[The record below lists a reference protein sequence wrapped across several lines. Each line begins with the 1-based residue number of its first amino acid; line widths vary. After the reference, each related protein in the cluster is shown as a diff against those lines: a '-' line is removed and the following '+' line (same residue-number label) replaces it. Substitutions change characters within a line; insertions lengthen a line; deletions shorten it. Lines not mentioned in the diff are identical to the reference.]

1 MNPIST
7 KIPIRLRRPL
17 PLPDV
22 LGTVHIPDPLS
33 PGMAGLASYLTRRH
47 ARITISPVQ
56 ADLRPELVE
65 RLERHGAVLRGAA
78 PGTASLVWGGDNTVT
93 HDITSHIAG
102 HGLPMMGY
110 ARAIELLAGTAP
122 ITVAVAGSHSTTM
135 AAAALTCALVSRD
148 PGWILAEAPMGDTA
162 GYDGGGEVLVVDLC
176 PDGSSHET
184 SPPGWRFRTLGE
196 GLSPTVTLV
205 TAVDA
210 APPAFWNQQEALDQ
224 MEDLAR
230 RSDTVVVWAA
240 QPGCK
245 ELADRLR
252 RHRPG
257 PRVVTVGRGTDMDV
271 QVLRTFWT
279 GEDHRVTVQADG
291 ERHTFTVPVAGT
303 NNAMAVAAACAAGW
317 ALGVPGRELVDG
329 LGAFAGVERSLTR
342 LGSTGG
348 IDVVESRAVHP
359 KEIAADLQGAR
370 MLTEGAVVAVYE
382 PSGHLR
388 SNALA
393 SLIAEALGAAD
404 RTVLLPVHSTFPR
417 GQNHADGGES
427 ILNASST
434 GTVIRFESDLHRQG
448 SEALVASLVQQGDL
462 ILTIGSQAARRI
474 GPSLLAALHRPQP
487 AR

>member
-1 MNPIST
+1 MNAIST
-7 KIPIRLRRPL
+7 KAPTRPRRPL

-33 PGMAGLASYLTRRH
+33 PGMAGLASYLTRRQ
-47 ARITISPVQ
+47 ARVTISPVQ
-56 ADLRPELVE
+56 ASLRPELVE
-65 RLERHGAVLRGAA
+65 RLQRRGAALRAAA
-78 PGTASLVWGGDNTVT
+78 PGTASLIWGGDNTVT
-93 HDITSHIAG
+93 HDLTSHIAG
-102 HGLPMMGY
+102 RGLPMMGY
-110 ARAIELLAGTAP
+110 ARAVELLAGTAP

-148 PGWILAEAPMGDTA
+148 AGWILAEAPKGDSA

-184 SPPGWRFRTLGE
+184 SPPGWRFRTLGD
-196 GLSPTVTLV
+196 GLSPTVTLI

-210 APPAFWNQQEALDQ
+210 APPAFWNQAEALDQ
-224 MEDLAR
+224 MEALAR
-230 RSDTVVVWAA
+230 HSDTVVVWVA
-240 QPGCK
+240 QPGCQ
-245 ELADRLR
+245 ELADRLHR
-252 RHRPG
+252 RPG

-271 QVLRTFWT
+271 QVLGTFWT
-279 GEDHRVTVQADG
+279 GDHHRVTVQAGG
-291 ERHTFTVPVAGT
+291 ERHTFTVPVTGT
-303 NNAMAVAAACAAGW
+303 NNAMAVAAAWAAGW
-317 ALGVPGRELVDG
+317 ALGVPGHELVDG
-329 LGAFAGVERSLTR
+329 LSAFAGVERSLTR
-342 LGSTGG
+342 LGSNGG
-348 IDVVESRAVHP
+348 VDVVESRAVHP
-359 KEIAADLQGAR
+359 GEIAADLQGAR

-427 ILNASST
+427 ILNVCST
-434 GTVIRFESDLHRQG
+434 GTVIRFEPDLHRQG
-448 SEALVASLVQQGDL
+448 SSALVASLVQQGDL

-474 GPSLLAALHRPQP
+474 GPSLLAALDRPKP